1 LSWGLF
7 ATSHALHQFHV
18 DCEGYGT
25 WVMPHTGSKYWIT
38 AIPRQE
44 SDFASTEMF
53 GSQFGVDG
61 HNSQRWGLYGFI
73 LEPGDMLVMPPCTP
87 HFVLTP
93 SPAICHGGHY
103 CSYLTMTR
111 TAYSWYHNFVA
122 ASVITNTADYNAFDG
137 LISIMSFWHYSII
150 DNSDDKP
157 IPLLHRH
164 STNYL
169 SGRDLIV
176 HLPNF
181 YAFEDIIQFLTL
193 VNLVKMIPVLD
204 VRRYREKS

>member
-7 ATSHALHQFHV
+7 ATSHALHPFHV

-25 WVMPHTGSKYWIT
+25 WVMPHTGSKYWVI

-53 GSQFGVDG
+53 GSRFRVDG
-61 HNSQRWGLYGFI
+61 HNSQRWGFYGFI

-93 SPAICHGGHY
+93 SPTICHGGHY
-103 CSYLTMTR
+103 YSYLTMAR

-122 ASVITNTADYNAFDG
+122 ASTITNTTDYNAFDG
-137 LISIMSFWHYSII
+137 LMSIMSLWHHSII
-150 DNSDDKP
+150 DNSETYLESIQKLNMDPAGAKSDD
-157 IPLLHRH
+157 
-164 STNYL
+164 
-169 SGRDLIV
+169 V

-181 YAFEDIIQFLTL
+181 YSFEDIIQFLTL

>member
-7 ATSHALHQFHV
+7 ATSHALHPFHV

-25 WVMPHTGSKYWIT
+25 WVMPHTGSKYWVVGV
-38 AIPRQE
+38 PKKE

-53 GSQFGVDG
+53 GKKFGVDG
-61 HNSQRWGLYGFI
+61 HNSQQWSFYGFI

-103 CSYLTMTR
+103 YSYLTMAR

-122 ASVITNTADYNAFDG
+122 ASVITNTTDYNAFDG
-137 LISIMSFWHYSII
+137 LISIMSFWYHSII
-150 DNSDDKP
+150 NNSETY
-157 IPLLHRH
+157 
-164 STNYL
+164 STNHL

-181 YAFEDIIQFLTL
+181 YSFEDIIQFLTL
-193 VNLVKMIPVLD
+193 VNLVKLIPVLD